1 MPEHVIGVN
10 PRDVIHQR
18 ITAEGSLT
26 FAYNKRDIVAN
37 TIGHILAVPTTH
49 TILWTWG
56 SAFRN
61 PSKELV
67 TELYDRYKDVPWKG
81 DVLVRVG
88 HSSIF
93 GDIQRMLASNER
105 VRGRPWNIKDKVGRT
120 LEYAGKLGAAI
131 LMVPSMIKNKFL
143 RADYYNPFSNTV
155 NIYHPKLAPGMHEL
169 GHAEFFNQMENKKR
183 AAYYIGIVNPI
194 VTIPFFRS
202 FYEWQASA
210 IALKRFK
217 GDAERRAGL
226 KILEGAWA
234 TYLAID
240 SLTTAALVAPA
251 LAIPLLKAAW
261 SIPFVMPL
269 GQGTVLKGIVSLGMA
284 PYGASIGGHMMNR
297 LYPKKDQRFG
307 YIFSGGTA
315 PGATRQEMPVQF
327 HKKRA
332 AAPQHELSA
341 HQVLT
346 ATAKAPVKNTRA
358 DDILNRQFT
367 ASGDQNGKR
376 PLHSNTH
383 RVTF

>member
-1 MPEHVIGVN
+1 M
-10 PRDVIHQR
+10 
-18 ITAEGSLT
+18 
-26 FAYNKRDIVAN
+26 
-37 TIGHILAVPTTH
+37 
-49 TILWTWG
+49 
-56 SAFRN
+56 
-61 PSKELV
+61 
-67 TELYDRYKDVPWKG
+67 
-81 DVLVRVG
+81 
-88 HSSIF
+88 
-93 GDIQRMLASNER
+93 
-105 VRGRPWNIKDKVGRT
+105 GRT